1 MTPETML
8 APGREPVPPV
18 AAAPEGDDGASSVN
32 VTGPA
37 VAMSGRLSKEA
48 RDMIKLFLG
57 PDIALGP
64 TAAWPSARRKFKDL
78 QADHIGRLL
87 NSIAAPPGIEN
98 RQEQVEAILQWIV
111 SHARGACPVVP
122 PLQARHSTLVLLY
135 AVAGFGCVALGV
147 VLGR

>member
-1 MTPETML
+1 MTPESML
-8 APGREPVPPV
+8 VVGREPVPPV

-64 TAAWPSARRKFKDL
+64 TAAWPSVRQKFMDL

-111 SHARGACPVVP
+111 SRAR
-122 PLQARHSTLVLLY
+122 
-135 AVAGFGCVALGV
+135 
-147 VLGR
+147 